1 MGIFN
6 NTQIPTENVA
16 AVALTADLP
25 VFARRGSRIDVNVAL
40 ADGTSLRGGHLV
52 HGVLRGYDD
61 KIYATVSGDIVV
73 AGASAQGDAA
83 GVTANHVTSGHVI
96 SGGVVER
103 VLPFELT
110 ARGSFGLLLR
120 HEDFETATR
129 IAEAIN
135 RDFPGAAR
143 AEDSMRVDVIIPS
156 QHRLNP
162 VRFISRIQS
171 LRVEPDIKAQV
182 VINEKTGTI
191 IIGKHTKIAAALV
204 NHGNLVVTVTESPE
218 VSQPQSFSNGLTT
231 VTPRTDVELIQ
242 EQNRVIEHSDLTTL
256 GEIAD
261 ALNALGGTPMDLI
274 AIIRELNSKGFSY
287 ADVVV
292 Q

>member
-1 MGIFN
+1 MGKTIARTNWRNLWAVLLTVGLINVAGPASAVKVRIKDITTVHGVRDNQLKGVGLVMGLQNTGGKGEVTRRLLQNYLIRQNLFADQSARLGIFN

-143 AEDSMRVDVIIPS
+143 AEDS
-156 QHRLNP
+156 
-162 VRFISRIQS
+162 
-171 LRVEPDIKAQV
+171 
-182 VINEKTGTI
+182 
-191 IIGKHTKIAAALV
+191 IA
-204 NHGNLVVTVTESPE
+204 
-218 VSQPQSFSNGLTT
+218 
-231 VTPRTDVELIQ
+231 
-242 EQNRVIEHSDLTTL
+242 
-256 GEIAD
+256 
-261 ALNALGGTPMDLI
+261 
-274 AIIRELNSKGFSY
+274 
-287 ADVVV
+287 
-292 Q
+292 